1 MQSGAT
7 APVSKLVWVGRVISA
22 LMTLF
27 MLFDAGLKIFKVPA
41 AVEGTVRLGYSD
53 GLLLPIGLAA
63 LVCVLLYAIPRTA
76 VLGAILLTGYLG
88 GATATQ
94 VRVHDPWFI
103 FPVFLGA
110 LVWAGL
116 YFRDVRVR
124 GLIPLRG

>member
-1 MQSGAT
+1 
-7 APVSKLVWVGRVISA
+7 
-22 LMTLF
+22 
-27 MLFDAGLKIFKVPA
+27 
-41 AVEGTVRLGYSD
+41 
-53 GLLLPIGLAA
+53 
-63 LVCVLLYAIPRTA
+63 
-76 VLGAILLTGYLG
+76 LG